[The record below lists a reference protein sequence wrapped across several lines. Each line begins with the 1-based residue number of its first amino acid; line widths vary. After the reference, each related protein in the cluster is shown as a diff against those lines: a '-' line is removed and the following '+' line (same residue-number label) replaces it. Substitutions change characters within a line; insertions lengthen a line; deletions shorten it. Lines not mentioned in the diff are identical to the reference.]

1 MQDYERKLKEL
12 GKRYETM
19 KRAADTKKGALLNTV
34 ENMKAEHGIGTADEA
49 KDMIKDLEAKVA
61 EWEAERDKLVD
72 QIDTALNGGQAS
84 GTDSLEDNYGDE
96 PDEDSFEA
104 MLDDEN
110 DSFET
115 DDDEFD
121 DFEAD

>member
-1 MQDYERKLKEL
+1 MVDFNKINYERKLKEL

-19 KRAADTKKGALLNTV
+19 KREADTKKGALLNTV

-49 KDMIKDLEAKVA
+49 KAMIKDLEAKVA
-61 EWEAERDKLVD
+61 GWETERDKLVE

-84 GTDSLEDNYGDE
+84 GIESLEDKYGED
-96 PDEDSFEA
+96 PDD
-104 MLDDEN
+104 